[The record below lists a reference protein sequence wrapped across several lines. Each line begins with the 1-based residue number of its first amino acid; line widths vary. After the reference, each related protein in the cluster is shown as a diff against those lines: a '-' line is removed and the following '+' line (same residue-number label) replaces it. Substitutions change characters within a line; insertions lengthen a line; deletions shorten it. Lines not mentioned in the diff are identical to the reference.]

1 MKNTNSMTAFILNLK
16 KTKLNIVSRRD
27 IFKVVKLKE
36 KANKLLF
43 KVRMITIHGG
53 EERHEI
59 RKTQREKSFTY
70 PG

>member
-1 MKNTNSMTAFILNLK
+1 MVKQKRQIIEEHKQHDCIYIKFWK

-43 KVRMITIHGG
+43 KG
-53 EERHEI
+53 
-59 RKTQREKSFTY
+59 
-70 PG
+70 